1 MFDFPILVA
10 DIGGTNARFALVQD
24 AHSLPVLNS
33 TASVKDFKSIGD
45 AIDEVVL
52 AKTSLL
58 PKTIILAIA
67 GPLERE
73 KIKLTNAD
81 WTFSPKD
88 LIERFN
94 LETAVIMNDFSAQAL
109 ATIAIDAEHL
119 IEIGEG
125 RIDPDKPKVVVGP
138 GTGLGVASIVRAEGK
153 WIILASE
160 GGHTDLGPR
169 SEREFQIWPNLKK
182 DQGRMTAELAISGPG
197 IENLYRAIK
206 ITDGGKSADLSAA
219 NISQAALEKSDPAAE
234 EAVSLFFTL
243 LGRLCGDL
251 ALTMLAQGGV
261 YIAGGIAA
269 KLADQIASGPFLEA
283 YQDKSPNSAIVRS
296 IGVQVIT
303 HPLAALEGMIAYA
316 RAPEMCLLDA
326 AIVVHRQEQR

>member
-10 DIGGTNARFALVQD
+10 DIGGTNVRFALVQE
-24 AHSLPVLNS
+24 AHSLPILNT
-33 TASVKDFKSIGD
+33 TASVADYENIGE

-52 AKTSLL
+52 AKTSHL

-67 GPLERE
+67 GPLEGE
-73 KIKLTNAD
+73 TIKLTNAD
-81 WTFSPKD
+81 WHFSPKE

-94 LETAVIMNDFSAQAL
+94 LETIVMMNDFAAQAL

-119 IEIGEG
+119 IAIGNGTIE
-125 RIDPDKPKVVVGP
+125 PDKPKIVVGP
-138 GTGLGVASIVRAEGK
+138 GTGLGVANIVRSNGQ
-153 WIILASE
+153 WIILPGE

-169 SEREFQIWPNLKK
+169 SEREFQIWPNLTK

-197 IENLYRAIK
+197 IENLYSAIK
-206 ITDGGKSADLSAA
+206 FTDEGKNDKLSASD
-219 NISQAALEKSDPAAE
+219 ITQAALEKSDPAAT
-234 EAVSLFFTL
+234 EAVSLFFTF

-251 ALTMLAQGGV
+251 ALLTLAQGGV

-269 KLADQIASGPFLEA
+269 KLAEQIADGPFLDA
-283 YQDKSPNSAIVRS
+283 FQDKSPNSAIVRS

-303 HPLAALEGMIAYA
+303 HPLAALEGMIAYV
-316 RAPEMCLLDA
+316 RAPEMCVLDA
-326 AIVVHRQEQR
+326 AIVVHRQEQ

>member
-10 DIGGTNARFALVQD
+10 DIGGTNVRFALIQD
-24 AHSLPVLNS
+24 VHSLPVLNS
-33 TASVKDFKSIGD
+33 SAAVADYENIGD
-45 AIDEVVL
+45 AIDAVVL
-52 AKTSLL
+52 AKTSHL

-73 KIKLTNAD
+73 EIKLTNAD
-81 WTFSPKD
+81 WHFSPNG

-94 LETAVIMNDFSAQAL
+94 LETIVIMNDFAAQAL

-119 IEIGEG
+119 IAIGEG
-125 RIDPDKPKVVVGP
+125 TIEPDRPKVVVGP
-138 GTGLGVASIVRAEGK
+138 GTGLGVANIVRSDGK
-153 WIILASE
+153 WIILPGE

-169 SEREFQIWPNLKK
+169 SEREFQIWPKLRK
-182 DQGRMTAELAISGPG
+182 DQGRMTAELAVSGPG

-206 ITDGGKSADLSAA
+206 ITDDGESVELSAA
-219 NISQAALEKSDPAAE
+219 DITKAALEKSDPAAV
-234 EAVSLFFTL
+234 EAVSLFFTF
-243 LGRLCGDL
+243 LGRICGDF
-251 ALTMLAQGGV
+251 ALTTLAQGGV

-269 KLADQIASGPFLEA
+269 KLADQIATGPFLDA

-316 RAPEMCLLDA
+316 RAPEMCVLDA
-326 AIVVHRQEQR
+326 AIVVHRQEQ